1 MKKFSCLIIIMFTV
15 FLLSACHK
23 QPTSQTSGTIT
34 DIYQNTITILTDD
47 GKSEQG
53 EQKQGDLS
61 FEWGEAANFKIGERI
76 KITIQ
81 GPIRTSFPAI
91 AEVTHIEKLAE

>member
-1 MKKFSCLIIIMFTV
+1 MKKFSCLLIIMSTV

-61 FEWGEAANFKIGERI
+61 FEWGEVANFKVGERI
-76 KITIQ
+76 TIQ
-81 GPIRTSFPAI
+81 EPIRTSFPAI
-91 AEVTHIEKLAE
+91 AEVTHIERLAE

>member
-61 FEWGEAANFKIGERI
+61 FEWEKPRI
-76 KITIQ
+76 LKLVSGSKLLSKDQ
-81 GPIRTSFPAI
+81 SGPLFP
-91 AEVTHIEKLAE
+91 L

>member
-1 MKKFSCLIIIMFTV
+1 MKRFSCLLIIISTV

-47 GKSEQG
+47 DKSGQG

-61 FEWGEAANFKIGERI
+61 FEWEKAADFKIGERI
-76 KITIQ
+76 NITIQ
-81 GPIRTSFPAI
+81 GPIRTAFPAI
-91 AEVTHIEKLAE
+91 AEVMHIEKLAE

>member
-1 MKKFSCLIIIMFTV
+1 MKKFSCLLIIMSTV
-15 FLLSACHK
+15 FLLSACQK
-23 QPTSQTSGTIT
+23 QQTSQTSGTIT

-47 GKSEQG
+47 GKSQQG

-61 FEWGEAANFKIGERI
+61 FEWEKAADFKIGERI
-76 KITIQ
+76 NITIQ
-81 GPIRTSFPAI
+81 GPIRTAFPAI